1 MIFSG
6 FFADCLHCLSPA
18 VVTFLVTARI
28 ASHLHESNDSGSF
41 RARGMLAEALAEAVA
56 SAVLRRYAS
65 LPKNGK
71 PQPGEY
77 TLLAGF
83 AVTDDAVPDAPP
95 RVVALGTG
103 TKCLPASS
111 RCPRGEALSDSHAE
125 VIARRA
131 FVRFLYDEF
140 ERAMEVDEGDAVE
153 DAAARDETKT
163 NEKSQ
168 RSIVEYL
175 RGASSTTPFRLRGGV
190 RVHLYASQSPCGDAS
205 IFTLASGSRPDPVPS
220 PRARCPSPSP
230 PPRGG
235 TKELLARVANT
246 PPDVRETTKKS
257 KRAKTSGGGSGASF
271 AGATG
276 AKRIVVV
283 DKEHGVDFG
292 SPFGK
297 LAVDNEH
304 GVLGQTL
311 GACRLKPGRGART
324 DCMSCSDKIARWVAL
339 GAQGALPSSLMRPT
353 RVTGNASVFHDP
365 ANDFGRDRLGSGGTN
380 QALSSFETI
389 RSYGAVRLASVV
401 VSAPDDASA
410 ATGTEKE
417 NVLAALRRALV
428 DRVPGDVP
436 GDAHPKPGVFV
447 VPPAPP
453 ELSSSAGQRRGWV
466 ASGTSVNW
474 YWRRDEKETR
484 ERGESARRDAND
496 AEEKKK
502 KRRGFFFFGNGGDPR
517 RYRSPRRFFQEGS
530 VVEEG
535 AVSALPRV
543 ARGAVRGG
551 GGEGPSE
558 TRGEEQNAFRGSR
571 RRFQNFEDSSRVRR
585 ALRRRKGRKARRDD
599 AFVARDD
606 VRDVEASVF
615 RGVRRARAR
624 VPRGAVAVREVD
636 RETPRAGEDVQ
647 GVHRRVV
654 TRRETRRRLSRYA

>member
-1 MIFSG
+1 MQT
-6 FFADCLHCLSPA
+6 ACTACLA
-18 VVTFLVTARI
+18 VVTARI
-28 ASHLHESNDSGSF
+28 ASHLHESNDLGSF

-153 DAAARDETKT
+153 DAAARDETNT

-205 IFTLASGSRPDPVPS
+205 IFTLASGSRPDTVPS
-220 PRARCPSPSP
+220 PQTRCPSPSTE
-230 PPRGG
+230 PRGG
-235 TKELLARVANT
+235 TKELSARVANT

-292 SPFGK
+292 TPFGA

-304 GVLGQTL
+304 GVSGQTL

-353 RVTGNASVFHDP
+353 RSTRNASVFHDP
-365 ANDFGRDRLGSGGTN
+365 ANDFERDREGSGGTN

-436 GDAHPKPGVFV
+436 GDVHPKPGVFV

-474 YWRRDEKETR
+474 YWRRAEKETR

-496 AEEKKK
+496 AEEKKDAAFSFSFLETEVTLGGTGRRAGFSK
-502 KRRGFFFFGNGGDPR
+502 KARSSKKAQSRLCRASLAARYGEVVEKVRARREARNEISCSAEVGGDFKILKTR
-517 RYRSPRRFFQEGS
+517 ETY
-530 VVEEG
+530 G
-535 AVSALPRV
+535 ALFADEKDETL
-543 ARGAVRGG
+543 GAFT
-551 GGEGPSE
+551 PL
-558 TRGEEQNAFRGSR
+558 
-571 RRFQNFEDSSRVRR
+571 SSREMTYETLKRLCSAAYAER
-585 ALRRRKGRKARRDD
+585 AR
-599 AFVARDD
+599 AFVAAPSPFARWTAKHPE
-606 VRDVEASVF
+606 RGRTFKVF
-615 RGVRRARAR
+615 GD
-624 VPRGAVAVREVD
+624 G
-636 RETPRAGEDVQ
+636 
-647 GVHRRVV
+647 
-654 TRRETRRRLSRYA
+654 S